1 MLAFSSCWNNSR
13 HTDGEQMIEEIVD
26 LGFSNIELSH
36 GMTIAKLPG
45 IRKAYARGLFKC
57 AGVHNYFPSPV
68 EVMIDAPD
76 AYEYTSHRPLD
87 RQRAMD
93 MTLRTLDIAAEFEA
107 RYLVLHM
114 GSVPMSRKKWTTP
127 LTQLVANGDQ
137 HHPDFIKRKIAFVKN
152 REKIGP
158 LYLHRALEAITT
170 ISERA
175 AEVGVKLAI
184 ESRSIFEDVPTEREM
199 MVLQSHFADHPSVG
213 YWHDFGHVQLKHNL
227 GLLDHFEWL
236 ETIASH
242 LIGGHVHD
250 VEWPARD
257 HRTPFSGTLDYAK
270 ILGFFPPNCP
280 LTWELSPTRQASEI
294 REALIRWK
302 AEFPERSL

>member
-1 MLAFSSCWNNSR
+1 
-13 HTDGEQMIEEIVD
+13 V
-26 LGFSNIELSH
+26 
-36 GMTIAKLPG
+36 
-45 IRKAYARGLFKC
+45 
-57 AGVHNYFPSPV
+57 
-68 EVMIDAPD
+68 
-76 AYEYTSHRPLD
+76 
-87 RQRAMD
+87 
-93 MTLRTLDIAAEFEA
+93 
-107 RYLVLHM
+107 
-114 GSVPMSRKKWTTP
+114 KK
-127 LTQLVANGDQ
+127 
-137 HHPDFIKRKIAFVKN
+137 

-158 LYLHRALEAITT
+158 LYFHRALEALTT
-170 ISERA
+170 ITERA

-227 GLLDHFEWL
+227 GLLDHFQWL
-236 ETIASH
+236 ETIAPH

-270 ILGFFPPNCP
+270 ILRFFPPNCP

-294 REALIRWK
+294 REALARWK
-302 AEFPERSL
+302 TEFPERSL